1 MEIDINRKNGGFTLV
16 ELMIVIV
23 ILALLAG
30 MIILG
35 TRVAIKASKESAIR
49 LQIEQ
54 LSMALDKYKNEIGE
68 YPPDFTD
75 PIAVM
80 RHVKK
85 RWPRS
90 PYGTSYADWLTF
102 CEQVR
107 TVTKGNWDLSRYGG
121 NGPTYALVF
130 WLGGLPDE
138 TGKPSGFF
146 LSPTDPLGI
155 EPTTVDQREEPR
167 FDFAPDT
174 IVTKAYA
181 PAFVP
186 KKGDMPIVYFL
197 ANGDDE
203 NAYCYQFIDEDG
215 ENVVQTNIYYPKI
228 AFLYEYSPTEV
239 RIAVPYAK
247 TIDDQDKTVWYE
259 PNRFQLIHPGQDG
272 IFTGWNPDREI
283 IRVVDIKQ
291 GMTDEDDDNI
301 VNFAE
306 GATLDSEYKKS
317 E

>member
-1 MEIDINRKNGGFTLV
+1 MKIDINRKNGGFTLV

-30 MIILG
+30 MTTLG
-35 TRVAIKASKESAIR
+35 TRVAIKASKESAVR

-75 PIAVM
+75 PFAVM

-90 PYGTSYADWLTF
+90 PYGTGYADWLLF
-102 CEQVR
+102 CEHAQ
-107 TVTKGNWDLSRYGG
+107 TAS
-121 NGPTYALVF
+121 NGSWNIDFFSNDEPLGPVAALVF
-130 WLGGLPDE
+130 WLGGLPDA

-155 EPTTVDQREEPR
+155 EPTTADQREEPR

-174 IVTKAYA
+174 VVMEGSV

-186 KKGDMPIVYFL
+186 RKDGKPIVYFL
-197 ANGDDE
+197 ATGNDE
-203 NAYCYQFIDEDG
+203 NAYCYQQYVNDVPTE
-215 ENVVQTNIYYPKI
+215 EYYPKI
-228 AFLYEYSPTEV
+228 ARFSGELGIT
-239 RIAVPYAK
+239 VPYAK
-247 TIDDQDKTVWYE
+247 TTGVWYE

-272 IFTGWNPDREI
+272 IFNELKTDEET

-291 GMTDEDDDNI
+291 GMTGADDDNI